1 MSLAGRTAVVT
12 GASRG
17 IGRGIAEHLA
27 SLGADVVLSARTAE
41 ALGDVAGGLDPAH
54 TLAFPADVRSQGEVD
69 ALFAAAAERFGGVD
83 VVSHNAGIYPVATI
97 DEMTEEAWD
106 DVLRTNLTSTFFVV
120 KAAGRHMRERG
131 GGRIVLTSSITGSRV
146 GFPGL
151 AHYSATKAGM
161 GGFMRTAALELAA
174 DGITINSVEPGTI
187 RTESLN
193 GLGEDKI
200 KIMEA
205 NVPAGFLG
213 EPVDIA
219 TAVAFLGSA
228 EARFI
233 TGQSLVVDGGQTL
246 PEIPLS

>member
-41 ALGDVAGGLDPAH
+41 ALEDVAGGLDPER

-69 ALFAAAAERFGGVD
+69 ALFAAAAERFGGID

-97 DEMTEEAWD
+97 DEMTGEAWD

-120 KAAGRHMRERG
+120 KAAGRHMRGRG
-131 GGRIVLTSSITGSRV
+131 GGRIVLTSSITGSRT

-219 TAVAFLGSA
+219 TAVAFLASA